1 MSVDEIVARL
11 DSLSGEEL
19 GRVRRY
25 ETQNKISS
33 SMLDQIDRKV
43 GGAP

>member
-19 GRVRRY
+19 GRIRRY
-25 ETQNKISS
+25 ETQT
-33 SMLDQIDRKV
+33 R
-43 GGAP
+43 